1 MWRGCILDCTHASFI
16 GFGMLRFNQN
26 CIESKNTSCISW
38 PWRVLSPWRGFVGF
52 ISWRRDRTT
61 RGWSFCLP
69 FCYPFVSQIPFCP
82 MIFMRH
88 VPRVEFCLIL
98 LLGFLVQSITLVA
111 SPFFDYQGLPRYV
124 PRAITFWELCGDHR
138 TDCTWYYSTS
148 WKFWTVLFLGVVS
161 HMAAVTAL
169 PANCKMLICGG
180 FTGVILSIGLIKSMH
195 LRRVPLNPSHRQLLY
210 AAYTIQVIV
219 LFTVAYATASMSI
232 NRLSTQL

>member
-1 MWRGCILDCTHASFI
+1 MAMTGL
-16 GFGMLRFNQN
+16 
-26 CIESKNTSCISW
+26 ESLTWICGIYFLEEGSHYKG
-38 PWRVLSPWRGFVGF
+38 L
-52 ISWRRDRTT
+52 
-61 RGWSFCLP
+61 
-69 FCYPFVSQIPFCP
+69 
-82 MIFMRH
+82 IF
-88 VPRVEFCLIL
+88 LLAIL
-98 LLGFLVQSITLVA
+98 LSFRIPDTFLSNDFHAACSKSGVLFNTFAWISCPEHHIGRKSLLWLSGFA
-111 SPFFDYQGLPRYV
+111 YV

-210 AAYTIQVIV
+210 AAYTIQVIA
-219 LFTVAYATASMSI
+219 LLTVAYATASMSI